1 MRDPDLINQ
10 FSSDRLSSRQID
22 ELLGIARGLCADG
35 SINQAEVEFLQKWL
49 AANAGIAENPLIN
62 TLYRRVS
69 EFLADGIVDENE
81 RCDLFDTLNRF
92 ADDGFELGETLKA
105 TTLPLCNP
113 PPDVSFEGRSFCF
126 TGIFSFGAR
135 SLCEEAVEARGGSG
149 SSLKKSTDYLVIG
162 VYATESWKHS
172 TFGNKILRAVELRDE
187 GVPISIISEEY
198 WRRQL

>member
-35 SINQAEVEFLQKWL
+35 SINEAEVVFLQKWL
-49 AANAGIAENPLIN
+49 AANAGIVENPLIN

-69 EFLADGIVDENE
+69 ELLADGIVDDSE

-92 ADDGFELGETLKA
+92 ADDGFELGETLKS
-105 TTLPLCNP
+105 TSLPLCNP
-113 PPDVSFEGRSFCF
+113 PPEVAFQGRSFCF
-126 TGIFSFGAR
+126 TGIFNFGAR
-135 SLCEEAVEARGGSG
+135 SLCEKAVEARGGSG
-149 SSLKKSTDYLVIG
+149 SSLKKGTDYLVIG